1 MLKIA
6 VVDDHKLFRKGL
18 SKLISGFDGI
28 NVVLEAENGKVLLE
42 LLKTTAV
49 DFLLIDLQMPEL
61 DGFETC
67 KIVRERY
74 PLIKIIVI
82 SQLITKESIHKIM
95 ELDLHGYFS
104 KNSDPEQLNE
114 AFKSII
120 EKDFYFGKEL
130 GVIIKQAILW
140 EKNKGLNKNNNPTKL
155 TDREIEIIKLACQEH
170 SSLEIAQKLYLSVR
184 TVEAHRKKI
193 MEKTDSK
200 NFIGVVLYAFK
211 NNLLDINNL

>member
-6 VVDDHKLFRKGL
+6 VVDDHRLFRKGL

-28 NVVLEAENGKVLLE
+28 NVVLEAENGRVLLD
-42 LLKTTAV
+42 LLKSTAV

-61 DGFETC
+61 DGYETC

-130 GVIIKQAILW
+130 GSIIKQAILW

-155 TDREIEIIKLACQEH
+155 TDREIQIIKLACQEL

-193 MEKTDSK
+193 MEKTDTK

-211 NNLLDINNL
+211 NNLVSINDL